1 MITLYRVK
9 GHSMEPAV
17 KDGEV
22 YFVAN
27 FSSPKINDIVV
38 FENNGMS
45 LVKRVKKIGG
55 NKYILK
61 GDNEGHS
68 KEYQIRKEQVV
79 GKLAFRLWPLAK
91 R

>member
-9 GHSMEPAV
+9 GHSMEPAINS
-17 KDGEV
+17 GEV
-22 YFVAN
+22 FLVV
-27 FSSPKINDIVV
+27 KGEVKVNDVVV

-45 LVKRVKKIGG
+45 LVKRVKKISG

-68 KEYQIRKEQVV
+68 KEYQIRKEQIV
-79 GKLAFRLWPLAK
+79 GKLAFRLWPLVK
-91 R
+91 

>member
-1 MITLYRVK
+1 MIGLFRVK

-38 FENNGMS
+38 FENNGMV
-45 LVKRVKKIGG
+45 LVKRVKKAEK
-55 NKYILK
+55 KYTLK

-68 KEYQIRKEQVV
+68 KEYQIRKEQIV